1 MTFDELT
8 PEQKAKVEACET
20 PDQILELAKEEGI
33 ELTDEQ
39 INGVAGG
46 VEWKS
51 SCFMDCSSN

>member
-46 VEWKS
+46 VEWKN
-51 SCFMDCSSN
+51 SCFMDCDSN